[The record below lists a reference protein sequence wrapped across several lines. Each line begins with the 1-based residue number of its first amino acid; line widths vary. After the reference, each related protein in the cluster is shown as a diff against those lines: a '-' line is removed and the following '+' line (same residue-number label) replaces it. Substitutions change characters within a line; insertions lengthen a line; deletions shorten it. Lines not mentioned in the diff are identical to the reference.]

1 MSTTSGGIVTIGTP
15 GAKPSSRPPR
25 TSRIGYG
32 IRSGPARISS
42 AAAETSSAS
51 SCSSC
56 CVPNSKSTP
65 ALVRPGA

>member
-1 MSTTSGGIVTIGTP
+1 MPISTTSGGIVTFGTP
-15 GAKPSSRPPR
+15 GPNPSSRPPR

-42 AAAETSSAS
+42 AAPATSSAS

-56 CVPNSKSTP
+56 WVPNSRITP
-65 ALVRPGA
+65 

>member
-1 MSTTSGGIVTIGTP
+1 MSTTSGGIVTLGTP
-15 GAKPSSRPPR
+15 GPKPSSRPPS

-56 CVPNSKSTP
+56 RVPNSKIT
-65 ALVRPGA
+65 VGI